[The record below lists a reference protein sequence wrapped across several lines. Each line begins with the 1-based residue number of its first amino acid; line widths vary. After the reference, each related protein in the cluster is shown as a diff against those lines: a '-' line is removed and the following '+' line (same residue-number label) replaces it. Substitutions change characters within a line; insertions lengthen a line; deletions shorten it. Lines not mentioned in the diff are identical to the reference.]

1 MLLQKEIWIVI
12 FVFKISLHAAR
23 VFLISFKIFNQRRP
37 THSILYQITNY
48 LCPNFILHSSASKMI
63 RKNQMLQ
70 ILIHGL
76 WYSDDR

>member
-1 MLLQKEIWIVI
+1 MLLQKEIWTVI
-12 FVFKISLHAAR
+12 FVFKMSLHAAR
-23 VFLISFKIFNQRRP
+23 VSQISFKIFNQRRP